1 MIEIVAHST
10 VHGASD
16 AVQLSSEA
24 PDFCCVVVVDDDGRP
39 TGEIVGEYPT
49 GKSAAMFIIADEAW
63 ASRRDG
69 VMTFTFC
76 SACDRPLRVDRG
88 HPPLNR
94 LCCSELCMARLTADE
109 PGWRKVTDP
118 EAVAAEI
125 GDAVSACQK
134 RVSEASDRRA
144 EARRLIAELMRLS
157 FIAGG
162 KMDALNNEVLG
173 AHRALVDFLGIGE
186 AN

>member
-125 GDAVSACQK
+125 GDA
-134 RVSEASDRRA
+134 DRRA